1 MENQTTAPEGET
13 EKVETTEKIEIEEKK
28 NTKEEIV
35 KQARALL
42 ASKKTLT
49 LHIIILLVG
58 AFFYFKD
65 YFVVAI
71 VDGEP
76 ISRLSIIE
84 RLEKRS
90 GKAMLDSVITEKL
103 IDNETKRQGISV
115 GEDDINAEIQTIE
128 ANVVAQGTTLEEA
141 LTQQGMKMED
151 FRQSITLQEKLEKLL
166 DDKIKVSEE
175 EISTYLEKNKDQL
188 PPSQDQGKL
197 REQVAEQLKGQKLN
211 QEGATYI
218 EELRTKAKIQFFM
231 KY

>member
-28 NTKEEIV
+28 NTKEEVI
-35 KQARALL
+35 KQVRALL
-42 ASKKTLT
+42 ASKKTLA
-49 LHIIILLVG
+49 LLVIVLLG
-58 AFFYFKD
+58 GTIFYFKD
-65 YFVVAI
+65 YFVVAV

-90 GKAMLDSVITEKL
+90 GKAMLDSAITEKL

-141 LTQQGMKMED
+141 LTQQGMTMED

-166 DDKIKVSEE
+166 DDKIKVSDE

-211 QEGATYI
+211 QEGPAYI
-218 EELRTKAKIQFFM
+218 EELRTKAKIQFFR

>member
-49 LHIIILLVG
+49 LLIIVLLVG

-141 LTQQGMKMED
+141 LTQQGMTMED

>member
-42 ASKKTLT
+42 ASKKTLA
-49 LHIIILLVG
+49 LLIIVLLVG
-58 AFFYFKD
+58 TIFYFKD

-76 ISRLSIIE
+76 ISRFSVIE

-90 GKAMLDSVITEKL
+90 GKAMLDSIITERL

-141 LTQQGMKMED
+141 LTQQGMTMED